1 MELQTTVEQEIA
13 ELHNDI
19 AGHLQQSLD
28 KAIRIGELLAEQKQ
42 SLKHGEFTS
51 WIAAHLPFTDRTAR
65 NYMRLHENRE
75 KLKTETVSDLTSAYK
90 LLTAPK
96 EPEQHSHIQEAEAV
110 IQGLK
115 DKYNVD
121 EILADLAA
129 TDYYRGIIRQSTNAQ
144 ELLNLIDKMQSYLF
158 NLAAFRLEIERYIGM
173 LLNEIDQCD
182 EIRCGETHVR

>member
-1 MELQTTVEQEIA
+1 MDIQTTVELEIT

-96 EPEQHSHIQEAEAV
+96 EPVQHTYSKDAEAV
-110 IQGLK
+110 IRALR
-115 DKYNVD
+115 DKYDIDRIVN
-121 EILADLAA
+121 DL
-129 TDYYRGIIRQSTNAQ
+129 THIDYMGIISQSTNIQ
-144 ELLNLIDKMQSYLF
+144 GLLNLIDKMDTYQS
-158 NLAAFRLEIERYIGM
+158 NLALFGIDIDRHIGM
-173 LLNEIDQCD
+173 LLREIDQCD